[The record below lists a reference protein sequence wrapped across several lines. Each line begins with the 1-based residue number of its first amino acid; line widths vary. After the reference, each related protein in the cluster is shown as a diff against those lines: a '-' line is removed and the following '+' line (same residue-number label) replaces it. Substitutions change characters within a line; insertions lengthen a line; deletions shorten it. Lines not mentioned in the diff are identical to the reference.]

1 MARSEPGSFKD
12 QSFAPSLDAY
22 AFFAFVVA
30 GCGYIGVA
38 KSQDAPQWQVTLAP
52 VLLMLA
58 YAGMMLFV
66 RGLRLRSD
74 HAGDNLYYMGF
85 LFTLTSLG
93 MALYRFNVDAGS
105 DEIVRNF
112 GIAIASTIA
121 GVALRVAFNQM
132 RRDPIDVEQT
142 SRLELADAAR
152 RVKRELD
159 ATVTEMNV
167 FRRTAHQSIAESFQ
181 DLRKAF
187 AVTMEDVVK
196 DLREFNAQARGPVAE
211 ASEVSLAHLHTL
223 AAEMATALGTT
234 AQALSQENARL
245 AKGAGELV
253 MAIEAITVRLAA
265 MSTSEHLIELQVAP
279 IIEQIKAAAHSIDAK
294 ADDRL
299 KRFDALADR
308 LHDSVS
314 HVAETFDV
322 RSAANEQAQIIL
334 VKVTAALTHAADTLA
349 KAASTIRQPTTD
361 QPD

>member
-1 MARSEPGSFKD
+1 MSRSEPGGLKD

-22 AFFAFVVA
+22 AFFAFVVM

-38 KSQDAPQWQVTLAP
+38 KFQEAPQWQVTLAP

-93 MALYRFNVDAGS
+93 MALYRFNVDACS

-152 RVKRELD
+152 RVRRELD
-159 ATVTEMNV
+159 ATVIEMNV
-167 FRRTAHQSIAESFQ
+167 FRRTARQSLAESFE
-181 DLRKAF
+181 DTRKAF
-187 AVTMEDVVK
+187 ASTTEKIVK
-196 DLREFNAQARGPVAE
+196 DLRDCDAQVRGPVGQ
-211 ASEVSLAHLHTL
+211 ASEASLAHLQTVTT
-223 AAEMATALGTT
+223 EMVTALSKT
-234 AQALSQENARL
+234 AQSLSEENVRL
-245 AKGAGELV
+245 AKGAGELA

-265 MSTSEHLIELQVAP
+265 MSTPEHLIEQKVAP
-279 IIEQIKAAAHSIDAK
+279 
-294 ADDRL
+294 
-299 KRFDALADR
+299 
-308 LHDSVS
+308 
-314 HVAETFDV
+314 
-322 RSAANEQAQIIL
+322 
-334 VKVTAALTHAADTLA
+334 VKQ
-349 KAASTIRQPTTD
+349 KIQAASTFRQPATG
-361 QPD
+361 QPDPPSSNAEQLP